1 MRLGFYMG
9 YAPPGT
15 NPTELVALAQ
25 EAETLGYDSAWA
37 AEAWGTDAA
46 TVLSWLAATTTT
58 LRVGSAIFQIP
69 ARTPTNTAM
78 TAATLDLMSGG
89 RFLLGLGLSGPQV
102 VEGWHGEP
110 WGKPITKMREYVE
123 IVRAVLRRETVQHEG
138 SQYQVPYTG
147 PNATGLGKPLKLM
160 ARPLRADIPI
170 YLAVFK
176 PRSVQLAAE
185 IADGWLPI
193 FFSPERTRETFPAPF
208 ARGDGFDI
216 APAVPAVAIDD
227 VEIARDV
234 LRPYYALY
242 IGGMGARGANFYND
256 LVVELRLRGRG
267 EGDPGPLPGRQA
279 ARCRRG
285 RARSADRR
293 ARARRAARPDSRPAC
308 RLEGIRCDDAPDL
321 DPRLGDASRRLG
333 GSLMKQ
339 FDLTGKTAIV
349 TGGGKGIGRQMAEG
363 LAEAGANLVL
373 CARQADRCEQA
384 AAELEQLGVKA
395 LGLGCDVR
403 DPEQVAAVV
412 ERTVADF
419 GGVDV
424 LVNNAGVV
432 WGATPEDMPLEGW
445 QKVVDVNLTG
455 VFLFSQAA
463 GRVMIGG
470 DGGAIVNIA
479 SVAGLHGAPPEI
491 ANTVV
496 YHATKG
502 GVIAFTRDLAWKWAP
517 HGIRVNAI
525 APGWFPSDMA
535 NFVLEHAGEELVR
548 RVPLRRFGG
557 PEDLKGPVVFL
568 ASDAS
573 AYVTGHT
580 LVVDGGQSA

>member
-1 MRLGFYMG
+1 M
-9 YAPPGT
+9 
-15 NPTELVALAQ
+15 
-25 EAETLGYDSAWA
+25 
-37 AEAWGTDAA
+37 
-46 TVLSWLAATTTT
+46 
-58 LRVGSAIFQIP
+58 
-69 ARTPTNTAM
+69 
-78 TAATLDLMSGG
+78 
-89 RFLLGLGLSGPQV
+89 
-102 VEGWHGEP
+102 
-110 WGKPITKMREYVE
+110 
-123 IVRAVLRRETVQHEG
+123 
-138 SQYQVPYTG
+138 
-147 PNATGLGKPLKLM
+147 KL
-160 ARPLRADIPI
+160 
-170 YLAVFK
+170 
-176 PRSVQLAAE
+176 
-185 IADGWLPI
+185 
-193 FFSPERTRETFPAPF
+193 
-208 ARGDGFDI
+208 
-216 APAVPAVAIDD
+216 
-227 VEIARDV
+227 
-234 LRPYYALY
+234 
-242 IGGMGARGANFYND
+242 
-256 LVVELRLRGRG
+256 
-267 EGDPGPLPGRQA
+267 
-279 ARCRRG
+279 
-285 RARSADRR
+285 
-293 ARARRAARPDSRPAC
+293 
-308 RLEGIRCDDAPDL
+308 
-321 DPRLGDASRRLG
+321 
-333 GSLMKQ
+333 

-349 TGGGKGIGRQMAEG
+349 TGGGKGIGRQMAQG
-363 LAEAGANLVL
+363 LAEAGANVVV

-384 AAELEQLGVKA
+384 AAELAEQFGVKA

-403 DPEQVAAVV
+403 DTEQVQAVV
-412 ERTVADF
+412 ARTVADF
-419 GGVDV
+419 GAVDV

-491 ANTVV
+491 VNTVV

-557 PEDLKGPVVFL
+557 AEDLKGPVVFL